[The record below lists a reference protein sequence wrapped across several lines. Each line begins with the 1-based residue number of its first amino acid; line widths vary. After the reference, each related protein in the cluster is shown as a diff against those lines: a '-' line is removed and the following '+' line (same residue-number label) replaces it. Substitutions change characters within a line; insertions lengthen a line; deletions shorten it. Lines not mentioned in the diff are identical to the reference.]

1 MVGTGKNLGCFSEVT
16 DKWGAPSSSDPAHLY
31 VRELGVLRNAKV
43 RFHASRAAD
52 SS

>member
-1 MVGTGKNLGCFSEVT
+1 MVGTGKNLGYYREAT
-16 DKWGAPSSSDPAHLY
+16 DKWGPPSSSDLAHHH
-31 VRELGVLRNAKV
+31 VRELGVLRNSKV